1 MNVTT
6 LGLLEKVRTSFWFIP
21 SGMVLGAAAL
31 SVVGIHVDNAIRGKV
46 IEKLGWFYAGGPE
59 GARAVLAAIA
69 GSMIT
74 VAGVVFSIT
83 VVLLS
88 LASQQFGPRILR
100 TFIRDRSN
108 QVVLGSFVA
117 TFVYCLLVLRTVR
130 GTQSTDFVPYISV
143 TFGILLAVA
152 SIGVLIFFVHY
163 AAESIQASSLIAA
176 VGRELEGAID
186 SLYPDQIG
194 SGDGEGAEPKF
205 QFAGTET
212 AVPSLETGYVQFIDG
227 DELLKL
233 AVEHSLVIEVAANPG
248 DFVRTGDSLVRIE
261 PGRGLDDKVCG
272 ALRGTFGLGERR
284 TATQDI
290 DFLFR
295 QLTEIAVRALSPG
308 INDPFTAIECLDRLS
323 AALSRLAGRTIPSG
337 HRRDEQGHI
346 RVITRPVTFAEMA
359 RTSLGSVRRYGE
371 THEMVISRLME
382 AIRDMAPFIRR
393 DEDRDALAEEARHAL
408 DASAR
413 WSDEWSRRRIE
424 REYQAVFTAFTHEP
438 V

>member
-1 MNVTT
+1 M
-6 LGLLEKVRTSFWFIP
+6 
-21 SGMVLGAAAL
+21 
-31 SVVGIHVDNAIRGKV
+31 SVVGIHVDNAISGKV
-46 IEKLGWFYAGGPE
+46 VEKLGWIYAGGPE

-130 GTQSTDFVPYISV
+130 GTQSTDFVPYIAV

-176 VGRELEGAID
+176 VGRELDGAID
-186 SLYPDQIG
+186 SLYPDDIG
-194 SGDGEGAEPKF
+194 SGDADEEPEF
-205 QFAGTET
+205 EFAGSET
-212 AVPSLETGYVQFIDG
+212 AVRSVETGYVQFIDG
-227 DELLKL
+227 DEMLSV
-233 AVEHSLVIEVAANPG
+233 AVENDLVVKVEANPG
-248 DFVRTGDSLVRIE
+248 DFVRRGESLVRVE
-261 PGRGLDDKVCG
+261 QDRKLDDKVCR
-272 ALRGTFGLGERR
+272 ALRATFGLGERR

-337 HRRDEQGHI
+337 HRRDEQGNV
-346 RVITRPVTFAEMA
+346 RVITRPVTFAAVA
-359 RTSLGSVRRYGE
+359 RKSLGSVLRYGE
-371 THEMVISRLME
+371 SHEMVIGRLLE
-382 AIRDMAPFIRR
+382 AIREMAPFIHRT
-393 DEDRDALAEEARHAL
+393 EDRDVLAEAARHAL
-408 DASAR
+408 DASGR
-413 WSDEWSRRRIE
+413 WNDEWSRRRIE